1 MLKRTKRVLG
11 ELFTRQRKPEVGLCV
26 LDSARQLGKSHCRKG
41 MSNVFASKNN
51 HFAPI
56 CSANAAQRAKTRCR
70 QSREQEK
77 NMHA

>member
-1 MLKRTKRVLG
+1 MPKQQQIKVR
-11 ELFTRQRKPEVGLCV
+11 EVGLIP
-26 LDSARQLGKSHCRKG
+26 LDQLGKSQCRKG

-56 CSANAAQRAKTRCR
+56 FSANAALRPESRCLR
-70 QSREQEK
+70 LQEQEK